1 MTASTP
7 APTVAPSRS
16 AVLAR
21 ALHGHRAAL
30 MDLYAELPDDQ
41 AQFAAWEGGMSFVAL
56 ADHLS
61 GSSERMLAMV
71 QGEAPGALPAP
82 SADLPAARA
91 RLQHTTE
98 AAMSAIAA
106 LSNEDLSR
114 RITAFG
120 GREMPISTLV
130 DMLITHEAHHKGQV
144 WLMAR
149 MIGIKPPMFVKLG

>member
-1 MTASTP
+1 MTVPTAS
-7 APTVAPSRS
+7 PSRS
-16 AVLAR
+16 ALLAR
-21 ALHGHRAAL
+21 ALHSHRAAL

-61 GSSERMLAMV
+61 GSSERFLGMV
-71 QGEAPGALPAP
+71 QGQAPGALPAP

-91 RLQHTTE
+91 RLQQTTE

-106 LSNEDLSR
+106 LGNEDLGR
-114 RITAFG
+114 RVTAFG
-120 GREMPISTLV
+120 GREMPIAAMV

-144 WLMAR
+144 WMMAR
-149 MIGIKPPMFVKLG
+149 MIGVKPPMFVKMG